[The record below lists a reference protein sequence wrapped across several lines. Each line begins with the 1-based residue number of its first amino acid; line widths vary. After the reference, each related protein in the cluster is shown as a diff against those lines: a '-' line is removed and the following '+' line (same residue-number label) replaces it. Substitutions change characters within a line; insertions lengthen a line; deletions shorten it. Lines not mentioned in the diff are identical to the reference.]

1 MKDQNTTSFVLSGFS
16 HDFGFRVFAFD
27 CLENG
32 KVRTRHTV
40 RADLMLV
47 RKHGIHVQDLP
58 LLCRKVLDDCEE
70 RDRAGSMTLTETEMM
85 ACAERE
91 AARTR
96 SSKRRPP
103 WRRDPADTPNQADPV
118 R

>member
-1 MKDQNTTSFVLSGFS
+1 MKNHTTSFVLSGFS
-16 HDFGFRVFAFD
+16 HDLGFRIFEFD

-47 RKHGIHVQDLP
+47 RKHGIHVQELP
-58 LLCRKVLDDCEE
+58 LLCRKVLDDCQEW
-70 RDRAGSMTLTETEMM
+70 DRSGSMTLSEAEMM

-91 AARTR
+91 AARSR

-103 WRRDPADTPNQADPV
+103 RRPESSETPEQIEPA